1 MMATQP
7 SDTSKH
13 QVRETTLADEL
24 AVITQRAQT
33 FTGASAAA
41 IAMLDDTTGEIV
53 CVARCGASAPEMGAA
68 VGPGSFTGMC
78 ILSGKELRCDDAE
91 TDPRVDIHAVRSLN
105 IRSIVVIPV
114 KDEKQVIGVLSVFA
128 PVPHIFTITHVAV
141 LKTMADQIAMLAR
154 KRRRDREKSEAV

>member
-1 MMATQP
+1 MATQP

-13 QVRETTLADEL
+13 QLREITLAEEL

-41 IAMLDDTTGEIV
+41 VALLDDASGEIV
-53 CVARCGASAPEMGAA
+53 CMARCGASAPEIGSA
-68 VGPGSFTGMC
+68 VGPGSFTGTS

-114 KDEKQVIGVLSVFA
+114 KDPKQVIGVLSVFA

-141 LKTMADQIAMLAR
+141 LKTMADQIATLAR
-154 KRRRDREKSEAV
+154 KRRREKSEVV